1 MVLYRYGSTGTLDTV
16 RRIVDLLGMIPV
28 YPVKSIHNFT
38 SDGGANR
45 TGKVF
50 RDCLLVRPGT
60 TIRDLLELLPGDM
73 STYYNGAETV
83 GAIQVRRREC
93 ARAVRH
99 VCAHICYLLLGAGG
113 RAGAAAAGRE
123 RCDYTREQH
132 YRDQA
137 VPQPR
142 PRLRAVC
149 TKRCTE
155 FMQVSC
161 RMQGVCQSS
170 RSNFVQ
176 YAGCASV

>member
-99 VCAHICYLLLGAGG
+99 VCAHIWGLG
-113 RAGAAAAGRE
+113 RA
-123 RCDYTREQH
+123 
-132 YRDQA
+132 
-137 VPQPR
+137 
-142 PRLRAVC
+142 RARGGSWAR
-149 TKRCTE
+149 T
-155 FMQVSC
+155 M
-161 RMQGVCQSS
+161 
-170 RSNFVQ
+170 
-176 YAGCASV
+176 